1 MSLKIKEEKFKVIQ
15 FIRELIIYIDKSLEN
30 FPKKDIELKNRLRNN
45 SYDLLEL
52 AYLANTTKNIDK
64 KIGKLEEI
72 ISKIKVIDFL
82 CKCQVKNVLF
92 FQFQKCTKI
101 PVLNIYL
108 EGEIPSK
115 ILEKIFFSIILF

>member
-82 CKCQVKNVLF
+82 INLCYEKEIINGKR
-92 FQFQKCTKI
+92 
-101 PVLNIYL
+101 YL
-108 EGEIPSK
+108 KFGSK
-115 ILEKIFFSIILF
+115 MDDILKYTLGWLKTINNNGHS

>member
-1 MSLKIKEEKFKVIQ
+1 MSLKIKEEKFKLIQ

-82 CKCQVKNVLF
+82 INLCYEKEIINGKR
-92 FQFQKCTKI
+92 
-101 PVLNIYL
+101 YL
-108 EGEIPSK
+108 KFGSK
-115 ILEKIFFSIILF
+115 MDDILKYTLGWLKTINNNGHS